1 MPNSLQEFLDVIF
14 THKEEK
20 DFIELRFFNPKKICT
35 DQVWF
40 STVSEVVSYVEANK
54 YGKNCYFGLS
64 PRTAKKG
71 TADTVADVS
80 LLYADL
86 DFDKVSEDQARE
98 NILKLGLPP
107 TTLVASGHGLQCT
120 WLLKRAYPFQELKP
134 ILIRLLKY
142 LDADI
147 LKDNSRIFRVPTSQN
162 CKRKPWVPCEILS
175 LNKKQYSLEEIKVTL
190 NKQSIPLENDVETPG
205 PLKLPEEFSL
215 LGFKRQEGR
224 WESGVCPKCGN
235 SGLFIYDNNPR
246 MVSCSHSGSCNF
258 TSSTTE
264 LRDIIIRQQK
274 QQEAAFDAKQ
284 FITSIKNQPPA
295 LKIGYPKLDKIYKFR
310 LGTFN
315 LIAARLG
322 VGKSTFAYNMLL
334 NCAEAYPESFFVF
347 FTYEVPKDLLYVRL
361 LTIEYAKASKQ
372 SVSFEEMTQEIK
384 NGGHKAAL
392 AMKRLERL
400 NNILIFDSPAT
411 TLEELQKIVLSVKSV
426 GCVWIDYLEK
436 VRVDRPVGSEELRVS
451 TISTT
456 LTNFAIEQKEFPIIA
471 LSQINREVKGRLDPR
486 PQENDIRY
494 SDRPMQDSCVALGL
508 YNPSQNKKL
517 GSKKNAEEED
527 ITEEDSEEEETKPI
541 TKLEVIGLKNRFG
554 SRSRT
559 ITVFNQV
566 SGHIQ
571 ELKRDFPIERRS
583 LPQEK
588 EEEVAPP
595 PPKKRPYVKKVVEP
609 TPLITKPPKRE
620 VHLHKPLTYRKV
632 ED

>member
-1 MPNSLQEFLDVIF
+1 MTHSLQDFLEVLF

-40 STVSEVVSYVEANK
+40 PTVKEVVDYVEKNK
-54 YGKNCYFGLS
+54 GGKNCYFGLS
-64 PRTAKKG
+64 PRTSKKG
-71 TADTVADVS
+71 TADAVADVS
-80 LLYADL
+80 LLYADI
-86 DFDKVSEDQARE
+86 DFDKTSETSARE
-98 NILKLGLPP
+98 KISSLGIEP
-107 TTLVASGHGLQCT
+107 TSLVASGHGLQVVY
-120 WLLKRAYPFQELKP
+120 LLKRAYPFQELKP
-134 ILIRLLKY
+134 VLIQLLKC

-147 LKDNSRIFRVPTSQN
+147 LKDKSRIFRVPTSTN
-162 CKRKPWVPCEILS
+162 CKRKPWMSCEILQ
-175 LNKKQYSLEEIKVTL
+175 LTKKQYSLEEIKTVL
-190 NKQSIPLENDVETPG
+190 NKLNAPLETSAETPRV
-205 PLKLPEEFSL
+205 LKLPEELIS
-215 LGFKRQEGR
+215 LGFKRYENHWR
-224 WESGVCPKCGN
+224 EGVCPKCGN
-235 SGLFIYDNNPR
+235 AGLFIYDNNPKT
-246 MVSCSHSGSCNF
+246 VICSHSGNCQF

-264 LRDIIIRQQK
+264 LREIVIRQQK

-284 FITSIKNQPPA
+284 FTTSIKNQPPA

-334 NCAEAYPESFFVF
+334 NCAESYPESSFLF

-372 SVSFEEMTQEIK
+372 SVSFEEMTYEIK
-384 NGGHKAAL
+384 NGGHRAAL
-392 AMKRLERL
+392 AIKRLERL
-400 NNILIFDSPAT
+400 NNILVFDSPAT
-411 TLEELQKIVLSVKSV
+411 TLEELQKIVLSVKNV
-426 GCVWIDYLEK
+426 GCVWVDYLEK
-436 VRVDRPVGSEELRVS
+436 VRVDRPLGSEELRVS

-494 SDRPMQDSCVALGL
+494 SDRPMQDSCVAFGL

-527 ITEEDSEEEETKPI
+527 ITEEDSEEEETKPV

-559 ITVFNQV
+559 IMVFDQV
-566 SGHIQ
+566 SGLVK
-571 ELKRDFPIERRS
+571 ELKRELPKPESKKEAPI
-583 LPQEK
+583 
-588 EEEVAPP
+588 A
-595 PPKKRPYVKKVVEP
+595 VEP
-609 TPLITKPPKRE
+609 PHE
-620 VHLHKPLTYRKV
+620 HKPLRYKKV
-632 ED
+632 E